1 MKALI
6 LAGGKGTRFA
16 EETNL
21 KPKPMIEIL
30 GKPMILYIIEH
41 YQRYGVEQIVI
52 LGGTKVQ
59 YIIDYF
65 LQNFNS
71 KDKKNHIFKLNNKTE
86 IQILDTGVET
96 ATGGRVK
103 LAIEILKLKTFFLTY
118 GDGISNV
125 NIKELLS
132 FHKNEKTIGTLTA
145 VRPPARFGSLILSNE
160 KVLQFGEKNQAN
172 EGWINGGYFVFE
184 KDILNYIP
192 NELTPLELTPLE
204 SLSKKKELSAF
215 RHTGFWQPVDTIR
228 EKEMLEKAILND
240 KYK

>member
-103 LAIEILKLKTFFLTY
+103 LAIEILKLKSFFLTY